1 MKKTLII
8 HPFLFAIFP
17 VLFLYS
23 YNIEELPFSEIFLP
37 SAIILVFTIIA
48 VILLWLI
55 LKKDSKKAGITT
67 TIFLI
72 FFFSYGRVYE
82 LIKGLHLGTFLIGR
96 HRYLMIIWL
105 ILFILCVY
113 FTIRTR
119 KDLKNFTNILNI
131 TAIVLILFPIV
142 SIGIYKFNTSAIKRD
157 STTSGVEDTYESEDI
172 EGLQDEE
179 LPDIYY
185 IILDGYASSSTL
197 KDFYNYDNSKFTDY
211 LTEKG
216 FFIAS
221 KSRGNYPMSYL
232 SMASSLNMEYINYL
246 SDIVGLESNDR
257 TVPYE
262 MIENNKVM
270 NFLKSRGYKFI
281 HFSSGWGPTNY
292 NQYADINIAVSS
304 RRWNEFQTLLIK
316 TTMLDAFEKKFF
328 KDIGRRRVLN
338 TFTNLADVYKIEGKK
353 FIFAHIVC
361 PHPPYLFD
369 ENGNSVPEA
378 EFNMDEWGSEQKEY
392 YLNQLIFTN
401 KKIETLVSEILSRSE
416 IPPIIILQ
424 SDHGPRNTFIDGRY
438 PTDDMFR
445 EGMRILNA
453 YYLPSKGSDLIY
465 DSITPV
471 NTFRAILNCYFGT
484 NYELL
489 EDKSYNSFDFSPYK
503 FTDVTDIVD
512 FD

>member
-23 YNIEELPFSEIFLP
+23 YNIEELPFSETFLP
-37 SAIILVFTIIA
+37 SAIVLGFTIIA
-48 VILLWLI
+48 VSLLWLI
-55 LKKDSKKAGITT
+55 LKKDSKKAGIITSF
-67 TIFLI
+67 FLVL
-72 FFFSYGRVYE
+72 FFSYGRVYE
-82 LIKGLHLGTFLIGR
+82 LIKGCQLGTFIIGR
-96 HRYLMIIWL
+96 HRYLMIIWVV
-105 ILFILCVY
+105 LFILGAY

-119 KDLKNFTNILNI
+119 KDLRNFTNILN
-131 TAIVLILFPIV
+131 TVAIVLILFPLA
-142 SIGIYKFNTSAIKRD
+142 SAGIYKFKTSTIKKD
-157 STTSGVEDTYESEDI
+157 SIISVQEDTFKSEDAA
-172 EGLQDEE
+172 QSY
-179 LPDIYY
+179 DIYY
-185 IILDGYASSSTL
+185 IILDGYASSNTL

-216 FFIAS
+216 FYVAS
-221 KSRGNYPMSYL
+221 KSRSNYPMSYL
-232 SMASSLNMEYINYL
+232 SMSSSLNMEYINYL

-257 TVPYE
+257 TIPYE

-270 NFLKSRGYKFI
+270 NFLKSRGYKLI

-292 NQYADINIAVSS
+292 NQYADLNIAISN
-304 RRWNEFQTLLIK
+304 RRWNEFQTLLIQ

-328 KDIGRRRVLN
+328 QDIGRRRVLN
-338 TFTNLADVYKIEGKK
+338 TFTSLADVSKIEGKK

-378 EFNMDEWGSEQKEY
+378 EFNMNEWGLEQKEY

-401 KKIETLVSEILSRSE
+401 KQIEILVSKILSNSE
-416 IPPIIILQ
+416 VPTIIILQ
-424 SDHGPRNTFIDGRY
+424 ADHGPRNTYIDGRY
-438 PTDDMFR
+438 PTDDMFK

-453 YYLPSKGSDLIY
+453 YYMPSNSSSFLY

-471 NTFRAILNCYFGT
+471 NTFRVIFNTYFGAD
-484 NYELL
+484 YELL

-503 FTDVTDIVD
+503 FTDITDIVD
-512 FD
+512 YD

>member
-23 YNIEELPFSEIFLP
+23 YNVRELPFSEIFLP
-37 SAIILVFTIIA
+37 SAIVLSFTITA
-48 VILLWLI
+48 VLLLWLI
-55 LKKDSKKAGITT
+55 LKKDSKKAGIITSF
-67 TIFLI
+67 FLVL
-72 FFFSYGRVYE
+72 FFSYGRVYE
-82 LIKGLHLGTFLIGR
+82 LIKSWQIGTFIIGR
-96 HRYLMIIWL
+96 HRYLMIIWV
-105 ILFILCVY
+105 ILFILGFY

-119 KDLKNFTNILNI
+119 KDLRNFTNILNI
-131 TAIVLILFPIV
+131 IAVVLILFPLV
-142 SIGIYKFNTSAIKRD
+142 STGIYKFKTTTIRKD
-157 STTSGVEDTYESEDI
+157 SMVSVQEDTFKSESAA
-172 EGLQDEE
+172 
-179 LPDIYY
+179 PPHDIYY
-185 IILDGYASSSTL
+185 IIVDGYASSSTL
-197 KDFYNYDNSKFTDY
+197 KDFYNYDNSEFIDY

-216 FFIAS
+216 FYIAS
-221 KSRGNYPMSYL
+221 KSRSNYPMSYL

-257 TVPYE
+257 TIPYK

-292 NQYADINIAVSS
+292 NQYADLNIAISN
-304 RRWNEFQTLLIK
+304 RRWNEFQTLLIQ

-328 KDIGRRRVLN
+328 QDTGRRRVLN
-338 TFTNLADVYKIEGKK
+338 TFTTLADVSKIEGKK

-369 ENGNSVPEA
+369 ENGNLVPEA
-378 EFNMDEWGSEQKEY
+378 EFNMDEWGLEQKEY

-401 KKIETLVSEILSRSE
+401 KKIETLVDKILSNSE
-416 IPPIIILQ
+416 VSPIIILQ
-424 SDHGPRNTFIDGRY
+424 ADHGPRNTYIDGRY
-438 PTDDMFR
+438 PTDYMFK

-453 YYLPSKGSDLIY
+453 YYMPSSGSDFLY

-471 NTFRAILNCYFGT
+471 NTFRVIFNTYFGT
-484 NYELL
+484 DYELL

-503 FTDVTDIVD
+503 FTDITDIVD
-512 FD
+512 YD